1 MTGSLILQRGHNPQV
16 ENCWYGAHLE
26 PKISMFL
33 LSLQLLT
40 AGVTVGATVP
50 ADATVSNY

>member
-1 MTGSLILQRGHNPQV
+1 MKGSLILQRGHNPQV